1 MSTKVVE
8 IKTLKVGK
16 YIVLGGEACK
26 IISYTTSSPGK
37 HGAAKAR
44 IEAVGVFDNQKRSL
58 VKPVDNKVDIP
69 IIDKRLG
76 QVISIQGDNVQ
87 IMDMEN
93 YDTIDLPMPEDLK
106 DVIVEGIEVEYIVAL
121 GNMKIM
127 RTYEPWKFAFSK
139 QTNFENLEEDSFGI
153 IGVPFDSTT
162 SYHSGS
168 RLGPIVV
175 REASFGFEKY
185 NTVFNKDLT
194 TSFYDFGDVNVIPGN
209 CESTCKIVEDTV
221 NELLD
226 LKIKPIII
234 GGEHSAS
241 IGAIKAI
248 CEKYDKLTVIHLDA
262 HRDLAFD
269 FIGEKYSHATV
280 MRRAHEC
287 GANLVQIGIRSSSAE
302 EEEFVKSIYNVIF
315 SYKKFQSA

>member
-1 MSTKVVE
+1 M
-8 IKTLKVGK
+8 L
-16 YIVLGGEACK
+16 L
-26 IISYTTSSPGK
+26 
-37 HGAAKAR
+37 
-44 IEAVGVFDNQKRSL
+44 N
-58 VKPVDNKVDIP
+58 
-69 IIDKRLG
+69 
-76 QVISIQGDNVQ
+76 
-87 IMDMEN
+87 
-93 YDTIDLPMPEDLK
+93 
-106 DVIVEGIEVEYIVAL
+106 
-121 GNMKIM
+121 
-127 RTYEPWKFAFSK
+127 TYEPWKFAFSK
-139 QTNFENLEEDSFGI
+139 PTNFENLEEDSFGI

-302 EEEFVKSIYNVIF
+302 EEEFVKSIYNVQTFKNKDVRKHMDAIEYYLINIDGPIYISIDMDVF
-315 SYKKFQSA
+315 DPAIAPSVGNPTPSGLFVSEIETILETLCRKNVVGLDVVETASDRLGDNTAVVAAKIIYDFLTLID